1 MNVIPMEPVARKPP
15 PRAKKPPAPAA
26 APKAISAKTARRIT
40 WQRRS
45 AALLGMVASAMTVV
59 SLAHVAGGVQSITH
73 GAVPAW
79 QAWGLAVGLDINYIA
94 MEMAGL
100 VTATQLVRDKL
111 HKLTRLGIPA
121 VMGFSMALNALE
133 FTRGVTNAYEL
144 AAGVAMGVILP
155 TLVFLTF
162 RVAAVLA
169 DV

>member
-1 MNVIPMEPVARKPP
+1 MNATNVLPMEVARKP
-15 PRAKKPPAPAA
+15 PRAKKPPAP

-45 AALLGMVASAMTVV
+45 AALLGTVASAMTVV
-59 SLAHVAGGVQSITH
+59 SLTHIAGGVQLITH
-73 GAVPAW
+73 DAVPAW
-79 QAWGLAVGLDINYIA
+79 QAWGVAVGLDINYIA

-111 HKLTRLGIPA
+111 RKLTRWGIPA

-133 FTRGVTNAYEL
+133 FTRGVTNTYEL
-144 AAGVAMGVILP
+144 AAGIAMGVILP
-155 TLVFLTF
+155 ALVFLTF

-169 DV
+169 NV